1 VPGSVVFK
9 SVTKFRSYQD
19 AKRIGIY
26 LSMPTG
32 ELQTDAL
39 VRHALGTGKQVFVPY
54 LFKPSNSLPD
64 TPKSVMDMV
73 DIRSLSD
80 YDSLERDNW
89 GIPTVG
95 ADTVEEREHVLS
107 SGSQPLDMILMPGVA
122 FDIDPKSGFI
132 RRLGHGKGFYDYF
145 LHRYKQNHGSHMK
158 EWSGPQTEA
167 LLYGLALEEQF
178 LKSDAEA
185 SVPVGEQDNPLHGLF
200 VGNGKITERPVA
212 RE

>member
-1 VPGSVVFK
+1 MISGSAVSKTVTSFK
-9 SVTKFRSYQD
+9 PYQE

-54 LFKPSNSLPD
+54 LFKSSNPPLD
-64 TPKSVMDMV
+64 TPKSMMDMV
-73 DIRSLSD
+73 DLKDLSNYESLKR
-80 YDSLERDNW
+80 DSW
-89 GIPTVG
+89 GIPTIG
-95 ADTVEEREHVLS
+95 ADTVQEREHVLS
-107 SGSQPLDMILMPGVA
+107 KGGQTLDMILMPGVA
-122 FDIDPKSGFI
+122 FDIDPESGFI

-145 LHRYKQNHGSHMK
+145 LHRYKQAHGSHGEK
-158 EWSGPQTEA
+158 KGPDTDL

-178 LKSDAEA
+178 LNSDAGNT
-185 SVPVGEQDNPLHGLF
+185 VPVGEHDNLLHGLM
-200 VGNGKITERPVA
+200 VGGGKIVEGPVA